1 MPDEGSRSPV
11 PPWLQKGSLKPVPE
25 PSERAKRTSGP
36 DQSVHAAKRRR
47 SPSEQTAKPT
57 PKIDPETEKLLH
69 TLLADLSLSRN
80 EIAKRAGVG
89 VATVTRHALAIGR
102 SFDRAPTAAAVANR
116 AYDARARRVELAH
129 LLVEDAHRE
138 RSLLAD
144 NVGIRTSV
152 DRAQQSRT
160 VGTLVR
166 AVIDLDRLEID
177 RARLE
182 ADARSGSDLDDYLQ
196 HLAGGSGEAA
206 GEERAG

>member
-1 MPDEGSRSPV
+1 MPDEGSRQPV
-11 PPWLQKGSLKPVPE
+11 PPWLQKGSLKAVP
-25 PSERAKRTSGP
+25 PPAKRSERTGGP
-36 DQSVHAAKRRR
+36 NQSASR
-47 SPSEQTAKPT
+47 QTRGQRPEKAPA
-57 PKIDPETEKLLH
+57 KIDPATEKLLH
-69 TLLADLSLSRN
+69 ALLTDLSLSRN

-89 VATVTRHALAIGR
+89 VATVTRHALAVGR
-102 SFDRAPTAAAVANR
+102 SFDRAPVAAAVQQR

-138 RSLLAD
+138 RRLLAD
-144 NVGIRTSV
+144 DVGVRTPV

-182 ADARSGSDLDDYLQ
+182 ADARSGSDLDDYLS

>member
-1 MPDEGSRSPV
+1 MPDEGSKSPV
-11 PPWLQKGSLKPVPE
+11 PPWLQKGSLKPVPP
-25 PSERAKRTSGP
+25 PSERAKRTTGP
-36 DQSVHAAKRRR
+36 HQSA
-47 SPSEQTAKPT
+47 T
-57 PKIDPETEKLLH
+57 PARGGIGPVLDPEKEKLLH
-69 TLLADLSLSRN
+69 TLLADLSLTRN
-80 EIAKRAGVG
+80 EIAKRVGVG
-89 VATVTRHALAIGR
+89 GSTVTRHAEKVGR
-102 SFDRAPTAAAVANR
+102 TFDRTVTQIAVQQR
-116 AYDARARRVELAH
+116 SYDARARRVELAH